1 MPIVTAYDTLGEEAI
16 KHSLLAT
23 KPKAVFL
30 DPALIG
36 ILTKIIKDAD
46 SVQVIVFNEWQEW
59 KQEDLDKL
67 KNAHPHLEILSFQK
81 LSELGE
87 QNPVD
92 PVPPTSEDLACIMYT
107 SGSTGPPKG
116 VLIKHKNVVAAG
128 IDSLP
133 VF

>member
-1 MPIVTAYDTLGEEAI
+1 MAVVTAYDTLGEEAI

-36 ILTKIIKDAD
+36 TLTKIIKDAE
-46 SVQVIVFNEWQEW
+46 SVRVVVYNEWQEW

-67 KNAHPHLEILSFQK
+67 KKSDPRVEILSFQE

-87 QNPVD
+87 RNPVD
-92 PVPPTSEDLACIMYT
+92 PVPPSADDLACIMYT
-107 SGSTGPPKG
+107 SGSTGAPKG
-116 VLIKHKNVVAAG
+116 VLIKHRNVVAAG
-128 IDSLP
+128 IEP
-133 VF
+133 AP